1 MRIFETKAAAYAE
14 VGDFK
19 AAIKWQKK
27 ALKKSKRLDWEISVM
42 HKRLSAYEKGISW
55 QGPYHVTEEV

>member
-27 ALKKSKRLDWEISVM
+27 ALKKAKRLDWKIAVM
-42 HKRLSAYEKGISW
+42 NKRLSAYEKDLSW